1 MAKKRKTLLALST
14 SILLASVLIV
24 SSVFLLYKEGKD
36 EDTPTPVV
44 IDDNYGEEV
53 SRIGNVFVYNFRL
66 SNGKSYFYTY
76 HEEEDGTKILSGS
89 TVPPSELGKNGDT
102 FIDRFS
108 KKYYYN
114 SNGIWVF
121 IGSISETN
129 DDVPYVGSNGNWWIG
144 RTDTRISVTG
154 TSGKSAYE
162 LYLETHPEYTKSELQ
177 WIADIQN
184 GTLDTRI
191 TFLVEF
197 NSDGGTDIPNQLV
210 KEGDF
215 VIEPDAPTKEGYD
228 FDGWYFEDIKW
239 NFSSNVALASFS
251 LLAKWNRALNDF
263 SYAPSN
269 PDIGKTSLIAGD
281 GYTDDNM
288 TVMAE
293 TIGDSVFK
301 GWFEE
306 DIKLTNETEYNF
318 VMPASDYS
326 ITAKFFSSAEQRTW
340 DIDHGVIP
348 SIVDANTIKY
358 GMFPQTIVSDPSLI
372 DTLNSLKVVEDNGY
386 YEYEEELYFADRANP
401 HGGAKYFSNDEQVI
415 SGRTYWYKVE
425 PILWDIIGNTSN
437 EYKIVSR
444 NVLNAMTYGVRGGD
458 SALGTYGSNYVQSNI
473 REWLNNGFLE
483 KASFDISYLLDKT
496 IDNSKESAGL
506 PNDDYTCENT
516 TDKVSL
522 LSYAEVVDC
531 VENGIEFTYLP
542 TDYSIAKGSYG
553 FDDGTTFCWTRSPVA
568 ADTIKSIDGAGKFTT
583 GWVDYRMFGVKPC
596 VYIELEP

>member
-24 SSVFLLYKEGKD
+24 SSVFLLYKEGK
-36 EDTPTPVV
+36 EDNPTPIVV
-44 IDDNYGEEV
+44 DGDYGEQV
-53 SRIGNVFVYNFRL
+53 SRIGDIYVYNFRL
-66 SNGKSYFYTY
+66 DNGKSYFYTY

-121 IGSISETN
+121 IGAISETN

-197 NSDGGTDIPNQLV
+197 DSDGGTPVSSQLV

-215 VIEPDAPTKEGYD
+215 VTEPIAPTKEGYD
-228 FDGWYFEDIKW
+228 FAGWYYENIEW
-239 NFSSNVALASFS
+239 NFSSNVALSNFS
-251 LLAKWNRALNDF
+251 LVANWTRALNDF
-263 SYAPSN
+263 SYAPNN
-269 PDIGKTSLIAGD
+269 PAAGKTYLIAGD

-293 TIGDSVFK
+293 TIGDAVFK
-301 GWFEE
+301 GWYEE
-306 DIKLTNETEYNF
+306 DIKLTNETEYSF

-326 ITAKFFSSAEQRTW
+326 ISAKFFTAEEQRTW
-340 DIDHGVIP
+340 DINHGVIP
-348 SIVDANTIKY
+348 SKVDENTIKY
-358 GMFPQTIVSDPSLI
+358 GMFPQTIVSDVALI

-386 YEYEEELYFADRANP
+386 YEYENELYFADRANP
-401 HGGAKYFSNDEQVI
+401 HGDAKYFSNDEQI
-415 SGRTYWYKVE
+415 ITGRTYWYKVE
-425 PILWDIIGNTSN
+425 PILWDIIGNSGN

-444 NVLNAMTYGVRGGD
+444 TVLTAMTYGVRGGD
-458 SALGTYGSNYVQSNI
+458 STLGTHGSNYKESNV
-473 REWLNNGFLE
+473 REWLNDGFLE
-483 KASFDISYLLDKT
+483 KASFNLDYLLDKT

-506 PNDDYTCENT
+506 SNDDFTCENT
-516 TDKVSL
+516 TDKVSI
-522 LSYAEVVDC
+522 LSYSEMVDC
-531 VENGIEFTYLP
+531 VENGLTFTYFP
-542 TDYSIAKGSYG
+542 SDYSKAAGSYG
-553 FDDGTTFCWTRSPVA
+553 FADGSTFCWTRSPSG
-568 ADTIKSIDGAGKFTT
+568 ADVIKSIDGEGKFTT